1 MNIITVIY
9 ILMMISSENSYKI
22 DFGLS
27 KEGQDWMIVND
38 DVMGGLSESTITFNN
53 NSILFKGNISLRN
66 NGGFASIRG
75 PKDIF
80 NLSNFTKV
88 KIKFKSKGRDFA
100 FRLATSE
107 LYFKPNYKHN
117 FSSTSQEWEIAEL
130 KLADF
135 KEYTLGK
142 ISGTNLSKQKMRNII
157 RFGVMLNDKKEGP
170 FEIEI
175 DYIEFK

>member
-1 MNIITVIY
+1 MNIITVTY
-9 ILMMISSENSYKI
+9 ILMMISSKENYKI

-27 KEGQDWMIVND
+27 KGGLDWMIVND
-38 DVMGGLSESTITFNN
+38 DVMGGLSESTITFNK
-53 NSILFKGNISLRN
+53 NSILFKGIISLRN

-75 PKDIF
+75 PKDKF
-80 NLSNFTKV
+80 NLSQFTKV

-107 LYFKPNYKHN
+107 IYFKPNYKHN
-117 FSSTSQEWEIAEL
+117 FSSASQEWEIAEL
-130 KLADF
+130 KLSDF
-135 KEYTLGK
+135 REYTLGK
-142 ISGTNLSKQKMRNII
+142 ISGPNLSKQKMFNII

-175 DYIEFK
+175 DYINFE